1 MWSDTQYRKLVRASG
16 IYDLVVTIGFATPW
30 SFALLHG
37 WLSGL
42 HDTFGLAGEIPL
54 FGAMHVMMANLM
66 GSIVCVWAW
75 LRIRHPE
82 YRFGR
87 YDAAGRVLFSAW
99 QVYALVNGASALIW
113 GVLVL
118 EVLWAIAQLAPV
130 SRTPAIPVGGAFRDT
145 RPLPQRPR

>member
-1 MWSDTQYRKLVRASG
+1 MWSNTKYRKLVRASG

-30 SFALLHG
+30 SFALMHG

-42 HDTFGLAGEIPL
+42 HGKLGLAGGIPV
-54 FGAMHVMMANLM
+54 FEPMHMMMANLM

-82 YRFGR
+82 QRFGR
-87 YDAAGRVLFSAW
+87 YDAAGRVLFSTW
-99 QVYALVNGASALIW
+99 QVYALLNGASALIW

-130 SRTPAIPVGGAFRDT
+130 SRAHASPVGAALCRERGA
-145 RPLPQRPR
+145 